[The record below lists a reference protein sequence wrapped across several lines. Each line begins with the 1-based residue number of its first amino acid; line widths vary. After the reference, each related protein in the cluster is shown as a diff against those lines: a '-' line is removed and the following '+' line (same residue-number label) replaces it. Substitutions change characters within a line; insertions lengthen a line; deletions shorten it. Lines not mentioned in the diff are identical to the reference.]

1 MLKIENLTVKFQQ
14 ETVLDDL
21 TFSFPEGASLAIVG
35 PSGVGKT
42 TLLNTLCG
50 LQKPSS
56 GSVLSDHRRVAYVFQ
71 EPRLFPWMTALENV
85 ETVTENKARA
95 RELLD
100 ALLPDATEKYPH
112 ELSGGMKQRVSIARA
127 LAYDPD
133 LLLLD
138 EPFRGLDPETR
149 ERTARFLFETMRN
162 TTVLM
167 VTHDEED
174 LSHCSHILRLSDDGL
189 RLEKSNI
196 ESVE

>member
-1 MLKIENLTVKFQQ
+1 MLRIENLTVKFEK

-21 TFSFPEGASLAIVG
+21 SFSFPEGASLAIVG

-42 TLLNTLCG
+42 TLLNALCG
-50 LQKPSS
+50 LKKPSS
-56 GSVLSDHRRVAYVFQ
+56 GSVLSDYRRVAYVFQ

-85 ETVTENKARA
+85 ETVTEDKARA
-95 RELLD
+95 RELLE
-100 ALLPDATEKYPH
+100 ALLPDAAEKYPH

-127 LAYDPD
+127 LAYEPD

-149 ERTARFLFETMRN
+149 DRTARFLFETM
-162 TTVLM
+162 TGKTVLM

-174 LSHCSHILRLSDDGL
+174 LSHCAAILRLSDKGL
-189 RLEKSNI
+189 SLEKSNI